1 MLTSVDFFEKYKEV
15 DTYCREKHNLE
26 NGIKEYIDAMYD
38 FRREGRQIQG
48 WFEYLQ
54 MLKELKQMRNDYAH
68 EVGAF
73 YNLKC
78 SDRDFDNLQ
87 RFYTDLENE
96 SDPLSLLYASRN
108 QSAFE
113 EVYDYYRDSRI
124 IKRSKRDFLKDDD
137 EEKLGVFDKFIVFLS
152 VLVLTFF
159 AVFYGMSLLGLI

>member
-87 RFYTDLENE
+87 RFYTDLQNE
-96 SDPLSLLYASRN
+96 SDPISLLYASRN
-108 QSAFE
+108 QS
-113 EVYDYYRDSRI
+113 
-124 IKRSKRDFLKDDD
+124 D
-137 EEKLGVFDKFIVFLS
+137 EEKLGVFDKFILLVVTV
-152 VLVLTFF
+152 VLIIIIC
-159 AVFYGMSLLGLI
+159 LIVRF

>member
-15 DTYCREKHNLE
+15 DTYCREKQNLE

-78 SDRDFDNLQ
+78 SDRDFNNLQ
-87 RFYTDLENE
+87 RFYTDLKNE

-108 QSAFE
+108 QF
-113 EVYDYYRDSRI
+113 
-124 IKRSKRDFLKDDD
+124 D
-137 EEKLGVFDKFIVFLS
+137 EEKLGVFEKFIVFLS